1 MKKAQNKIDANVYKS
16 FCVYAI
22 MDNKG
27 YINCLKH
34 NGSVGYCV
42 METKRACLEADVG
55 STPCLALGSGAQ
67 SGVSKSRKRGLE
79 RCL

>member
-1 MKKAQNKIDANVYKS
+1 MKLYINDYKS

-34 NGSVGYCV
+34 NGSVGYCNFCV